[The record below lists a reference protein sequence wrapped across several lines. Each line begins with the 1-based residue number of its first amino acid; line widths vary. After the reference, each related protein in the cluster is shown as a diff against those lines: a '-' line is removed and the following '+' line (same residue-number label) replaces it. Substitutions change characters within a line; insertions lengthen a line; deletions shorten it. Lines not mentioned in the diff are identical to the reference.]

1 MTSKTVILILT
12 LPLMLHAPASHA
24 RTKPDA
30 GKASAVIQEKIEWT
44 WSDRPD
50 VIDPRLPNVLL
61 LGDSITRAYFPE
73 VAKQLAGKANVYLFA
88 TSCGS
93 GDARLPGQLRAYLEY
108 APAFSV
114 IHFNNGLH
122 GWGYDEKTYAAG
134 LPDMVSTLRQERP
147 ASRLIWATITPL
159 RRANSGGSNERI
171 DVRNAAALQLMRREG
186 IPIDDQH
193 ELMLAHGDL
202 HLDDTHFNDAG
213 TAIQGDQA
221 ARSIEAVLAAAAK
234 SKP

>member
-1 MTSKTVILILT
+1 MTNKTVTLILL
-12 LPLMLHAPASHA
+12 LPVLLHAPAAHA
-24 RTKPDA
+24 QSDA
-30 GKASAVIQEKIEWT
+30 AKSVPVIQEKIEWT
-44 WSDRPD
+44 WSDRSD
-50 VIDPRLPNVLL
+50 SIDPHLPNVLL

-73 VAKQLAGKANVYLFA
+73 VAKQLVGKANVYLFA

-93 GDARLPGQLRAYLEY
+93 GDARLSGQLRAYLDY
-108 APAFSV
+108 APVFSV

-134 LPDMVSTLRQERP
+134 LPEMVGTLRRERP

-171 DVRNAAALQLMRREG
+171 DVRNAAALALMRREG
-186 IPIDDQH
+186 IAIDDQH
-193 ELMLAHGDL
+193 QLMLAHGDL

-213 TAIQGDQA
+213 TVIQGDQA
-221 ARSIEAVLAAAAK
+221 AHSIEDILSGASVK